1 MKKILLLLALCT
13 TLFSFTGWLKNEFT
27 ITGTAAGIA
36 DGKKVYLQI
45 QQPEKGVVKLDSANI
60 KGGKFTLKGVAA
72 EPSIH
77 FVEVEGVQ
85 GKVAFILE
93 EGAIEMTLYKD
104 SIGKS
109 RVGGTKNNVELQ
121 KFNTTAMKIQKKAMD
136 FQQTN
141 NAAFQEA
148 QSKNDTATVNG
159 LIRKFNGIQQE
170 MIDMSTGYPS
180 KNPTSF
186 LSLLLIDNM
195 FNNPTV
201 DITKIKADFGLLD
214 AKLKNTKQGIAL
226 KKRIDEY
233 HSVNVGDQAPAFSA
247 LSPEGKQVSL
257 KESLGKL
264 TLVDFWASWCGP
276 CRRENPNVVKLY
288 ADYHPKGLN
297 IISISLDRPGQD
309 AAWKGAIEKDG
320 LTWTHVSNL
329 MFWDDPIAKM
339 YHVQSIPATFL
350 LDEKGNII
358 AVNLRGEELRT
369 KVASLLD
376 K

>member
-1 MKKILLLLALCT
+1 MKRILFLLALSA
-13 TLFSFTGWLKNEFT
+13 TLFSFRAWLKNEFT
-27 ITGTAAGIA
+27 ITGTATGIA
-36 DGKKVYLQI
+36 DGKKVYLQL
-45 QQPEKGVVKLDSANI
+45 QQPEKGTVRIDSA
-60 KGGKFTLKGVAA
+60 KVTGGKFTLKGVAT

-77 FVEVEGVQ
+77 FVEVEGIQ
-85 GKVAFILE
+85 GKVAFVLE
-93 EGAIEMTLYKD
+93 EGAIELTLYKD

-109 RVGGTKNNVELQ
+109 RVGGTKSNVELQ
-121 KFNTTAMKIQKKAMD
+121 KFNSTAMKIQRKAME
-136 FQQTN
+136 FQQAN
-141 NAAFQEA
+141 NTVFQEA

-159 LIRKFNGIQQE
+159 LIRKFNGFQQE
-170 MIDMSTGYPS
+170 MITLSTTYPA

-201 DITKIKADFGLLD
+201 DIAKIKSDFALLD
-214 AKLKNTKQGIAL
+214 AKLKNTKQGQAL
-226 KKRIDEY
+226 QKRINDY
-233 HSVNVGDQAPAFSA
+233 HSVNVGDLAPAFSA
-247 LSPEGKQVSL
+247 VSPDGKQVSL
-257 KESLGKL
+257 KESLGKV

-288 ADYHPKGLN
+288 ADYHAKGLN

-329 MFWDDPIAKM
+329 MFWDDPIAKD

-350 LDEKGNII
+350 LDEKGTII
-358 AVNLRGEELRT
+358 AVNLRGEELRA

>member
-1 MKKILLLLALCT
+1 MKRILFLLALSV
-13 TLFSFTGWLKNEFT
+13 TLFSFRAWLKNEFT
-27 ITGTAAGIA
+27 ITGTATGIA
-36 DGKKVYLQI
+36 DGKKVYLQL
-45 QQPEKGVVKLDSANI
+45 QQPEKGTIKIDSA
-60 KGGKFTLKGVAA
+60 KVTGGKFMLKGVAT

-77 FVEVEGVQ
+77 FVEVEGIQ
-85 GKVAFILE
+85 GKVAFVLE
-93 EGAIEMTLYKD
+93 EGAIELTLYKD

-109 RVGGTKNNVELQ
+109 RVGGTKSNVELQ
-121 KFNTTAMKIQKKAMD
+121 KFNSTAMKIQRKAME
-136 FQQTN
+136 FQQAN
-141 NAAFQEA
+141 NTVFQEA

-159 LIRKFNGIQQE
+159 LIRKFNGFQQE
-170 MIDMSTGYPS
+170 MITLSTTYPA

-201 DITKIKADFGLLD
+201 DIAKIKSDFALLD
-214 AKLKNTKQGIAL
+214 AKLKSTKQGQAL
-226 KKRIDEY
+226 QKRINEY
-233 HSVNVGDQAPAFSA
+233 HSVNVGDPAPAFSA
-247 LSPEGKQVSL
+247 LSPDGKQVSL
-257 KESLGKL
+257 KESLGKI

-288 ADYHPKGLN
+288 ADYHAKGLN

-309 AAWKGAIEKDG
+309 AAWKSAIEKDG
-320 LTWTHVSNL
+320 LTWAHVSNL
-329 MFWDDPIAKM
+329 MFWDDPIAKD

-350 LDEKGNII
+350 LDEKGTII
-358 AVNLRGEELRT
+358 AVNLRGEELRA

>member
-1 MKKILLLLALCT
+1 MKRILFFLALAT
-13 TLFSFTGWLKNEFT
+13 TLFSFRALLKNEYT
-27 ITGTAAGIA
+27 ITGSVAGIA
-36 DGKKVYLQI
+36 DGKKVYLQL
-45 QQPEKGVVKLDSANI
+45 QQPEKGTVKIDSA
-60 KGGKFTLKGVAA
+60 KVVAGKFSLKGVAA

-77 FVEVEGVQ
+77 FLEVEGVQ
-85 GKVAFILE
+85 GKVAFVLE
-93 EGAIEMTLYKD
+93 EGAIQLTIYKD

-109 RVGGTKNNVELQ
+109 RVGGTKSNIELQ
-121 KFNTTAMKIQKKAMD
+121 NFNASAMKIQRKAME

-159 LIRKFNGIQQE
+159 LIRQFNLIQQE
-170 MIDMSTGYPS
+170 MIAMSTNYPA

-201 DITKIKADFGLLD
+201 DITKIRSDFSLLD
-214 AKLKNTKQGIAL
+214 AKLKNTKQGQAL
-226 KKRIDEY
+226 KKRIEEY
-233 HSVNVGDQAPAFSA
+233 HSVNVGDLAPAFSA
-247 LSPEGKQVSL
+247 PSPDGKIISL
-257 KESLGKL
+257 KESMGKV
-264 TLVDFWASWCGP
+264 TLIDFWASWCGP

-297 IISISLDRPGQD
+297 IISISLDRAGQD
-309 AAWKGAIEKDG
+309 AAWKSAIEKDG
-320 LTWTHVSNL
+320 LNWTHISNL
-329 MFWDDPIAKM
+329 MFWDDPIAKD

-350 LDEKGNII
+350 LDEKGTII
-358 AVNLRGEELRT
+358 AINLRGEELRA

>member
-1 MKKILLLLALCT
+1 MKRILFLLALSV
-13 TLFSFTGWLKNEFT
+13 TLFSFRAWLKNEFT
-27 ITGTAAGIA
+27 ITGTATGIA
-36 DGKKVYLQI
+36 DGKKVYLQL
-45 QQPEKGVVKLDSANI
+45 QQPEKGTIKIDSA
-60 KGGKFTLKGVAA
+60 KVMGGKFTLKGTAT

-77 FVEVEGVQ
+77 FVEVEGIQ
-85 GKVAFILE
+85 GKVAFVLE
-93 EGAIEMTLYKD
+93 EGAIELTLYKD

-109 RVGGTKNNVELQ
+109 RVGGTKSNVELQ
-121 KFNTTAMKIQKKAMD
+121 KFNSTAMKIQRKAME
-136 FQQTN
+136 FQQAN
-141 NAAFQEA
+141 NSVFQEA

-159 LIRKFNGIQQE
+159 LIRKFNGFQQE
-170 MIDMSTGYPS
+170 MITLSTTYPA

-201 DITKIKADFGLLD
+201 DITKIKGDFAVLD
-214 AKLKNTKQGIAL
+214 AKLKNTKQGQAL
-226 KKRIDEY
+226 QKRINDY
-233 HSVNVGDQAPAFSA
+233 HSVNVGDLAPAFSA
-247 LSPEGKQVSL
+247 LSPDGKQVSL
-257 KESLGKL
+257 KESLGKV

-288 ADYHPKGLN
+288 ADYHAKGLN

-329 MFWDDPIAKM
+329 MFWDDPIAKD

-350 LDEKGNII
+350 LDEKGTII
-358 AVNLRGEELRT
+358 AVNLRGEELRA